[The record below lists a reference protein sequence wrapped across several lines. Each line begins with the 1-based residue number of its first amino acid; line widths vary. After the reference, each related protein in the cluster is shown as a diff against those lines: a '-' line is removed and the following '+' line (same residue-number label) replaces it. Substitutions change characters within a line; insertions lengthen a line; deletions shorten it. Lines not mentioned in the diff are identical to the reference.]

1 MTVVVA
7 GIFVGGVGKRM
18 GGRAKGLLR
27 TSTGQTLIDRLRTVL
42 ASAAVLDVVLV
53 GKHAA
58 YEGLDL
64 PTIEDRP
71 ESIGP
76 LGGLVSLLQ
85 YAAEKQA
92 RALAVACD
100 MPFVSDALVRRLLSR
115 EDAPIL
121 APRRADL
128 WEPLCAVYR
137 PEQVLAQARR
147 RAAGSDRSL
156 QGLLNAAG
164 AVELPLEAHELRAL
178 TDWDT
183 PEDALKRS

>member
-1 MTVVVA
+1 MTAVVA

-18 GGRAKGLLR
+18 GGRAKGLLQ
-27 TSTGQTLIDRLRTVL
+27 TSSGQTLIDRLRTVL
-42 ASAAVLDVVLV
+42 AAAGVVDVVLV
-53 GKHAA
+53 GRHPA
-58 YEGLDL
+58 YEGLNL
-64 PTIEDRP
+64 RAIEDRP

-76 LGGLVSLLQ
+76 LGGLVSLLEH
-85 YAAEKQA
+85 AAEKQA

-100 MPFVSDALVRRLLSR
+100 MPFVSDSLLRRLLSR
-115 EDAPIL
+115 EDAPIV

-137 PEQVLAQARR
+137 PERVLAEARR
-147 RAAGSDRSL
+147 RAAGRDRSL
-156 QGLLNAAG
+156 QGLLNAVE

-183 PEDALKRS
+183 PEDAFKPS